1 MATRVSAEP
10 RQYRGIVVGAGGVAR
25 GAHLPAYQSHAA
37 VRDRLH
43 IVGVMD
49 AAPVAPLA
57 DLPLVDRDGVDA
69 LGPIDFIDI
78 CTPTATHLE
87 LALWGLS
94 RGYHVLCEKPV
105 ATTRREADTLAAA
118 AARARRVVMACHQ
131 YRFNPV
137 WRQVIEWLSDGAIGR
152 WHLAEWTVHRPA
164 ADPGA
169 LRDAVPWRGRSA
181 KSLGGVLLDH
191 GTHLIYQLLDI
202 AGTPRAVSA
211 WTGHLRH
218 TAYDV
223 EDTATIQ
230 LEYPGRLATMLL
242 TWAGAGRENRV
253 RFVGESGAIDWN
265 GPELVLQRGAQV
277 ERRDVAAATSKA
289 AYHEWFAELFASF
302 ARAMDDGVRAEAIAD
317 IRKVATVLE
326 LAYTAARTGCK
337 QRFPEDA

>member
-1 MATRVSAEP
+1 
-10 RQYRGIVVGAGGVAR
+10 
-25 GAHLPAYQSHAA
+25 
-37 VRDRLH
+37 
-43 IVGVMD
+43 
-49 AAPVAPLA
+49 
-57 DLPLVDRDGVDA
+57 
-69 LGPIDFIDI
+69 
-78 CTPTATHLE
+78 
-87 LALWGLS
+87 
-94 RGYHVLCEKPV
+94 
-105 ATTRREADTLAAA
+105 
-118 AARARRVVMACHQ
+118 MACHQ

-137 WRQVIEWLSDGAIGR
+137 WRQVIEWLSSGAIGR

-169 LRDAVPWRGRSA
+169 QRDAVPWRGNSA

-218 TAYDV
+218 TTYDV
-223 EDTATIQ
+223 EDTASIL

-253 RFVGESGAIDWN
+253 RFVGESGMIEWN

-289 AYHEWFAELFASF
+289 AYHEWFADLFASF
-302 ARAMDDGVRAEAIAD
+302 ARAMDNGVRAEAIVD

-326 LAYTAARTGCK
+326 LAYTAARTGSM

>member
-10 RQYRGIVVGAGGVAR
+10 RAYRGIVVGAGGVAR
-25 GAHLPAYQSHAA
+25 GAHLPAYQAHAG
-37 VRDRLH
+37 VRDRLQ

-49 AAPVAPLA
+49 SAPVAPLG
-57 DLPLVDRDGVDA
+57 DLPLVDRDGLDA

-78 CTPTATHLE
+78 CTPTASHLE

-118 AARARRVVMACHQ
+118 AARAHRVVMACHQ

-137 WRQVIEWLSDGAIGR
+137 WRQVIEWLSGGAIGR

-169 LRDAVPWRGRSA
+169 LREAIPWRGRGAQSN
-181 KSLGGVLLDH
+181 GGVLLDH

-202 AGTPRAVSA
+202 AGTPHAVSA

-223 EDTATIQ
+223 EDTASIQ

-253 RFVGESGAIDWN
+253 RFVGESGAIEWN
-265 GPELVLQRGAQV
+265 GPTLSLQRGAEV
-277 ERRDVAAATSKA
+277 ERRDVGAATSKA
-289 AYHEWFAELFASF
+289 AYHEWFAELFTSF
-302 ARAMDDGVRAEAIAD
+302 ARAMDDGVRAEAIGD

-326 LAYTAARTGCK
+326 LAYTAARTGCR

>member
-10 RQYRGIVVGAGGVAR
+10 RQYRGVVVGAGGVAR
-25 GAHLPAYQSHAA
+25 GAHLPAYQTHAG
-37 VRDRLH
+37 VRDRLQ

-49 AAPVAPLA
+49 AVPVAPVG
-57 DLPLVDRDGVDA
+57 DLPLVDRDGLEA

-78 CTPTATHLE
+78 CTPTASHLE

-94 RGYHVLCEKPV
+94 QGYHVLCEKPV

-137 WRQVIEWLSDGAIGR
+137 WRQVIEWLSSGAIGR

-169 LRDAVPWRGRSA
+169 QRDTVPWRGRGALSQ
-181 KSLGGVLLDH
+181 GGVLLDH

-202 AGTPRAVSA
+202 AGTPRAVRA

-218 TAYDV
+218 TTYDV
-223 EDTATIQ
+223 EDTASLQ
-230 LEYPGRLATMLL
+230 LEYPRRLATMLL
-242 TWAGAGRENRV
+242 TWAGAGRENRL
-253 RFVGESGAIDWN
+253 RFVGESGAIEWN
-265 GPELVLQRGAQV
+265 GPELVLQRGSEV
-277 ERRDVAAATSKA
+277 ERRDVGAATSKA
-289 AYHEWFAELFASF
+289 AYHEWFAELFQSF
-302 ARAMDDGVRAEAIAD
+302 ARAMDHGVRAEAIAD

-326 LAYTAARTGCK
+326 LAYTAARTGCA
-337 QRFPEDA
+337 QCFPEDA

>member
-57 DLPLVDRDGVDA
+57 DLPIVDEGGVDA

-118 AARARRVVMACHQ
+118 AVRARRVVMACHQ

-137 WRQVIEWLSDGAIGR
+137 WQQVIEWLSSGAIGR

-169 LRDAVPWRGRSA
+169 QRDAVPWRGRRA
-181 KSLGGVLLDH
+181 KSMGGVLLDH

-202 AGTPRAVSA
+202 AGMPRAVSA

-218 TAYDV
+218 TTYDV

-289 AYHEWFAELFASF
+289 AYHEWFAELFGEF
-302 ARAMDDGVRAEAIAD
+302 ARAMDHGVCAEGLAD

-326 LAYTAARTGCK
+326 LAYAAARSGSV

>member
-10 RQYRGIVVGAGGVAR
+10 RLYRGVVVGAGGVAR
-25 GAHLPAYQSHAA
+25 GAHLPAYQLFPG
-37 VRDRLH
+37 VRDRLQ
-43 IVGVMD
+43 IVAVMD
-49 AAPVAPLA
+49 AAPVEPPG
-57 DLPLVDRDGVDA
+57 DLPLIDRAGLDD

-105 ATTRREADTLAAA
+105 ATTRSEADTLAAA
-118 AARARRVVMACHQ
+118 AARAGRVVMACHQ

-137 WRQVIEWLSDGAIGR
+137 WQQVMEWLQGGAIGR

-169 LRDAVPWRGRSA
+169 QRDAIPWRGRGAMSH
-181 KSLGGVLLDH
+181 GGVLLDH
-191 GTHLIYQLLDI
+191 GTHLIYQLLDL
-202 AGTPRAVSA
+202 AGMPRAVSA

-242 TWAGAGRENRV
+242 TWAGASRENRL
-253 RFVGESGAIDWN
+253 RFVGETGAIEWN
-265 GPELVLQRGAQV
+265 GPELTLRRGAQT
-277 ERRDVAAATSKA
+277 ERRDVGAATSKA
-289 AYHEWFAELFASF
+289 AYHEWFAELFATF
-302 ARAMDDGVRAEAIAD
+302 ARAMDDGVRPEATAD
-317 IRKVATVLE
+317 IRAVATVLE
-326 LAYTAARTGCK
+326 LAYTAARTGCV
-337 QRFPEDA
+337 QRIPEDG